1 MGSVSEPKR
10 HDASL
15 LGFRGETVMQYRI
28 KLWDTPTRLFHWS
41 LVLLFGVMWWSGE
54 TGGDALRLHLLAGYG
69 IAGLLLFRLLWG
81 VLGSDTARFARFVR
95 GPGAMLAYLRG
106 SLPEHRIPGHNPLGA
121 LMVLALLGL
130 LGFQVGSGLFATD
143 VDSFLWDG
151 PLAKLID
158 SDLSE
163 AITGWHK
170 ISFKLLLAAVGL
182 HLSAI
187 VFYRLIKRRN
197 LVVAMLSG
205 WQTYA
210 SQPPEL
216 RFASWK
222 LAVLC
227 ALVAAGVVA
236 GVVNGLGG

>member
-151 PLAKLID
+151 PLAKLIN

>member
-151 PLAKLID
+151 PLAKLIN

-236 GVVNGLGG
+236 GVVNGLG

>member
-1 MGSVSEPKR
+1 
-10 HDASL
+10 
-15 LGFRGETVMQYRI
+15 MQYRI
-28 KLWDTPTRLFHWS
+28 KLWDAPTRLFHWS
-41 LVLLFGVMWWSGE
+41 LVALFGVMWWSGE

-151 PLAKLID
+151 PLAKLIN

-187 VFYRLIKRRN
+187 VFYRLIKHRN

>member
-1 MGSVSEPKR
+1 
-10 HDASL
+10 
-15 LGFRGETVMQYRI
+15 MQYRI
-28 KLWDTPTRLFHWS
+28 KLWDAPTRLFHWS
-41 LVLLFGVMWWSGE
+41 LVALFGVMWWSGE

-151 PLAKLID
+151 PLAKLIN

-170 ISFKLLLAAVGL
+170 TSFNLLLAAVGL

-197 LVVAMLSG
+197 LVAAMLSG

-210 SQPPEL
+210 GQPPEL

>member
-1 MGSVSEPKR
+1 
-10 HDASL
+10 
-15 LGFRGETVMQYRI
+15 MQYRI

-151 PLAKLID
+151 PLARRID

-163 AITGWHK
+163 QITNWHK
-170 ISFKLLLAAVGL
+170 ASFNLLLLAVGL
-182 HLSAI
+182 HVLAI
-187 VFYRLIKRRN
+187 VFYRLVKRRN
-197 LVVAMLSG
+197 LVSAMLTGMQSYG
-205 WQTYA
+205 A
-210 SQPPEL
+210 QPPEL
-216 RFASWK
+216 RFTPVW
-222 LAVLC
+222 LALLC
-227 ALVAAGVVA
+227 AALAALGVTA
-236 GVVNGLGG
+236 VVQGWV

>member
-1 MGSVSEPKR
+1 
-10 HDASL
+10 
-15 LGFRGETVMQYRI
+15 
-28 KLWDTPTRLFHWS
+28 
-41 LVLLFGVMWWSGE
+41 
-54 TGGDALRLHLLAGYG
+54 
-69 IAGLLLFRLLWG
+69 
-81 VLGSDTARFARFVR
+81 
-95 GPGAMLAYLRG
+95 MLAYLRG

-151 PLAKLID
+151 PLAKLIN

>member
-1 MGSVSEPKR
+1 ME
-10 HDASL
+10 
-15 LGFRGETVMQYRI
+15 YRI
-28 KLWDTPTRLFHWS
+28 KIWDVPTRLFHWS
-41 LVLLFGVMWWSGE
+41 LVGLFAVMWYTGE
-54 TGGDALRLHLLAGYG
+54 GGGDLLRLHLLAGYG
-69 IAGLLLFRLLWG
+69 VAGLLAFRLLWG
-81 VLGSDTARFARFVR
+81 IVGSETAQFARFVR
-95 GPGAMLAYLRG
+95 GPKAIIAYLRG
-106 SLPEHRIPGHNPLGA
+106 SLPEHRMPGHNPMGA

-151 PLAKLID
+151 PLAKLIN

>member
-1 MGSVSEPKR
+1 M
-10 HDASL
+10 
-15 LGFRGETVMQYRI
+15 
-28 KLWDTPTRLFHWS
+28 
-41 LVLLFGVMWWSGE
+41 
-54 TGGDALRLHLLAGYG
+54 
-69 IAGLLLFRLLWG
+69 
-81 VLGSDTARFARFVR
+81 
-95 GPGAMLAYLRG
+95 
-106 SLPEHRIPGHNPLGA
+106 
-121 LMVLALLGL
+121 
-130 LGFQVGSGLFATD
+130 GSGLFATD

-163 AITGWHK
+163 TITGWHK
-170 ISFKLLLAAVGL
+170 TSFNLLLAAVGL

>member
-151 PLAKLID
+151 PLAKLIN

-227 ALVAAGVVA
+227 ALVVAGVVA

>member
-1 MGSVSEPKR
+1 
-10 HDASL
+10 
-15 LGFRGETVMQYRI
+15 MQYRI

-151 PLAKLID
+151 PLAKLIN

-210 SQPPEL
+210 GQPPEL